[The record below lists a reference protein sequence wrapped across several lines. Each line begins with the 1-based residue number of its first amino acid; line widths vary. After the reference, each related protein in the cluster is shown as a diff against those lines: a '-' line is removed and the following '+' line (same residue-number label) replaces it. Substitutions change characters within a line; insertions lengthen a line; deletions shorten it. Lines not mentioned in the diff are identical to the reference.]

1 MSTTKMSF
9 KAVQSA
15 LAQIKGVSFV
25 SIKGYTNELGE
36 VQNQLINIGYS
47 LEKAKNAD
55 FEYLMSLNFS
65 GKDEIF
71 ETARIELIKAHK
83 IASYLK
89 FYGGDRDFAYIAG
102 MVSQFLVN
110 CETSADINC
119 TAKDVQSAFNRSK
132 AQKDAYII
140 LDNGFKY
147 SEAKDEYYIYGFQ
160 VRDKVVTEKAE
171 IEKADTRSAL
181 TKAKDMLRSKL
192 KGSKFRQFKISEITI
207 LNAMGETIV
216 VNE

>member
-1 MSTTKMSF
+1 MRTQNFS
-9 KAVQSA
+9 AVQSA
-15 LAQIKGVSFV
+15 LAQIKGISFV
-25 SIKGYTNELGE
+25 SIIGYNNQLGE
-36 VQNQLINIGYS
+36 TQNQLINVGYS
-47 LEKAKNAD
+47 LEKAKNDD

-65 GKDEIF
+65 GKDAVL

-83 IASYLK
+83 IASYIK

-119 TAKDVQSAFNRSK
+119 TPKEVQTAFNRSK
-132 AQKDAYII
+132 GQKDAYIN
-140 LDNGFKY
+140 LDNGFKFNP
-147 SEAKDEYYIYGFQ
+147 ETNEYYVFGFQ

-181 TKAKDMLRSKL
+181 TKAKDSLRAKMKS
-192 KGSKFRQFKISEITI
+192 GKFRQFKISEINT
-207 LNAMGETIV
+207 LKAMGETIV